1 MKKEYCVMKDGIN
14 IESFDTKKEAID
26 YAKKNK
32 SDEVLLIKC
41 DIKAKDYKNLDELGC
56 EILWYKGENKK

>member
-1 MKKEYCVMKDGIN
+1 MKKIYAVIQNGNMIADFE
-14 IESFDTKKEAID
+14 TKKEAID

-32 SDEVLLIKC
+32 SDEILLVKC

-56 EILWYKGENKK
+56 EILWNKGESKK